1 MVATGLGD
9 QHMRRNYGEATNPAE
24 RALEGAADLID
35 EWKNKNISYEPVVG
49 GISNSNWRVYVQDHD
64 VSYFVK
70 VPGRGTEMFIDRDAA
85 HDASVKA
92 YNAGVSAKVY
102 HYLRDTGVEVIEFID
117 GLRTSTNGDFL
128 NDAVRRNAIRAL
140 RDFNNGETLNLR
152 KTLFD
157 MIDEHIA
164 QTLELGGH
172 FPHDFGWLNGKYR
185 QARSALEASGLDI
198 VPCMNDTLAGNFLL
212 DDDNNVIL
220 VDFEYASGND
230 RCAELAVWFGEMF
243 FPPEI
248 EKEVVEEYFGTVDD
262 RELARITVFK
272 ALADLKWSTWAMVQ
286 NQVSVLDF
294 DFFKYGVW
302 KHMRA
307 RSLMRHPEWE
317 SWLRMV

>member
-1 MVATGLGD
+1 
-9 QHMRRNYGEATNPAE
+9 MRRNLGEATTPAE
-24 RALEGAADLID
+24 RDLEQAVSQIGDWNNAQVA
-35 EWKNKNISYEPVVG
+35 YQPVVG
-49 GISNSNWRVYVQDHD
+49 GISNTNWRVFVSGHD

-70 VPGRGTEMFIDRDAA
+70 IPGQGTEMFIDRDAA

-92 YNAGVSAKVY
+92 YQAGVSAKVY
-102 HYLRDTGVEVIEFID
+102 HYLPDTGVEVIEFVD

-128 NDAVRRNAIRAL
+128 NDTVRRNAVGAL
-140 RDFNNGETLNLR
+140 RDFNNGEALNLR

-157 MIDEHIA
+157 MIDEHIT

-172 FPHDFGWLNGKYR
+172 FPQDFGWLNGKYR
-185 QARSALEASGLDI
+185 EARAALEASGLDI

-212 DDDNNVIL
+212 DDDNNVML

-243 FPPEI
+243 FPAEV
-248 EKEVVEEYFGTVDD
+248 EHQVVEEYFGEASETIVS
-262 RELARITVFK
+262 RITVFK

-286 NQVSVLDF
+286 NKVSHLDF
-294 DFFKYGVW
+294 DFYKYGVW

-307 RSLMRHPEWE
+307 RSVMRDPLWNM
-317 SWLRMV
+317 WLSKV